1 MNGLNLKVKTMK
13 NLNMWYNEKLD
24 EYAKA
29 IAAGVM
35 SRPEIQPSYTAAH
48 EVFNMAQMLIEIR
61 EQYTKKD

>member
-1 MNGLNLKVKTMK
+1 
-13 NLNMWYNEKLD
+13 MWYNEKLD

-48 EVFNMAQMLIEIR
+48 EVFNMAKMLIEIR
-61 EQYTKKD
+61 EQYTMKD